1 MEENIQPGECWV
13 ADTDLAEEQQLR
25 DQLQLFMDQAR
36 ENEQKMRRFHEQ
48 ELSLI
53 SSRTLP
59 DLIQSILYN
68 YRRSFSLDAVTLLI
82 YDPEYEI
89 RRILEEEGV
98 RLEDHPSLLFANQR
112 AELDGLFSDEAL
124 PRPKLH
130 SFDKEKHQFLFNQ
143 LSQSYMPL
151 RSIAVLP
158 LVRYGELIGSFN
170 LGSFSEE
177 RFAEHAGTDFLQR
190 LSTIVAICIENAAN
204 NERLKRVGL
213 TDPLTRINNR
223 RFFDQRL
230 NEEIA
235 RSTRANE
242 PISCLF
248 IDIDHFK
255 SINDENGHQQG
266 DFILREVARLIREQL
281 RNCDVI
287 ARYGGEEFSIL
298 LTNTP
303 EKTAWD
309 VAERIRD
316 RLEQYP
322 FQLPETDKTLRVTVS
337 IGIAT
342 LSGLQGLEDTV
353 KLGHVLVEN
362 ADQAL
367 YVAKSDGRNCVRSF
381 ETETGKN
388 RDTESRQTSDEEF
401 ATDDIPSSAELLTK
415 RQTEKSL

>member
-1 MEENIQPGECWV
+1 MGGKDFQSGECTV
-13 ADTDLAEEQQLR
+13 AETELLEEHQELR
-25 DQLQLFMDQAR
+25 HKLQMFMDQAR

-48 ELSLI
+48 ELNLI

-68 YRRSFSLDAVTLLI
+68 YRRSFSLDAVTLVI

-98 RLEDHPSLLFANQR
+98 RMGDHPSLLFVTQREKLDKLFGANLEPQ
-112 AELDGLFSDEAL
+112 LS
-124 PRPKLH
+124 
-130 SFDKEKHQFLFNQ
+130 SYQKEDHQFLFNQ
-143 LSQSYMPL
+143 LSQGYMPL

-158 LVRYGELIGSFN
+158 LIRYGELIGSFN

-177 RFAEHAGTDFLQR
+177 RFAETSGTEFLQR
-190 LSTIVAICIENAAN
+190 LATIVAICIENAAN

-230 NEEIA
+230 SEEIG
-235 RSTRANE
+235 RSMRANE

-266 DFILREVARLIREQL
+266 DFVLREVARLIREQL

-287 ARYGGEEFSIL
+287 ARYGGEEFAVL
-298 LTNTP
+298 LANTP
-303 EKTAWD
+303 EQIAWE
-309 VAERIRD
+309 VAERIRESID
-316 RLEQYP
+316 QYS
-322 FQLPETDKTLRVTVS
+322 FHLPETSKTLRVTVS

-342 LSGLQGLEDTV
+342 LSALQGLEDV
-353 KLGHVLVEN
+353 GKLGRSLVEN

-367 YVAKSDGRNCVRSF
+367 YDAKSDGRNCIKSFQVRSEQATKGNDNSF
-381 ETETGKN
+381 
-388 RDTESRQTSDEEF
+388 DTHQEAISSESSV
-401 ATDDIPSSAELLTK
+401 
-415 RQTEKSL
+415 

>member
-1 MEENIQPGECWV
+1 MEENIQSGECWV
-13 ADTDLAEEQQLR
+13 ADTEFAEEQLLR
-25 DQLQLFMDQAR
+25 DQLKIFMEQAR

-68 YRRSFSLDAVTLLI
+68 YRRSFSLDAVTLMI

-98 RLEDHPSLLFANQR
+98 RLGDHPSLLFANQR
-112 AELDGLFSDEAL
+112 EKLDQLFEAELA
-124 PRPKLH
+124 PRLH
-130 SFDKEKHQFLFNQ
+130 SFDKEQHQFLFNQ
-143 LSQSYMPL
+143 LSQGYMPL
-151 RSIAVLP
+151 RSIAILP

-230 NEEIA
+230 SEEIA

-303 EKTAWD
+303 ERVAWD

-316 RLEQYP
+316 RLDKHAFE
-322 FQLPETDKTLRVTVS
+322 LPETDKTLHVSVS

-353 KLGHVLVEN
+353 KLGHMLVEN

-367 YVAKSDGRNCVRSF
+367 YVAKSDGRNCVRCF
-381 ETETGKN
+381 DTDGTEN
-388 RDTESRQTSDEEF
+388 RVAVTRETSDEDF
-401 ATDDIPSSAELLTK
+401 TSDDIPSSAELLIK
-415 RQTEKSL
+415 RQADEPL

>member
-1 MEENIQPGECWV
+1 MEENIQSGECWV
-13 ADTDLAEEQQLR
+13 SDTELAEEQQLR
-25 DQLQLFMDQAR
+25 EQLQIFMEQAR

-48 ELSLI
+48 ELKLI

-89 RRILEEEGV
+89 RRILEEEGI
-98 RLEDHPSLLFANQR
+98 RLSDHPSLLFANQR
-112 AELDGLFSDEAL
+112 DRLEAL
-124 PRPKLH
+124 FEGQLAPRLH
-130 SFDKEKHQFLFNQ
+130 SFDKEQHQFLFNQ
-143 LSQSYMPL
+143 LSQGYMPL
-151 RSIAVLP
+151 RSIAILP

-230 NEEIA
+230 CEEIA
-235 RSTRANE
+235 RSMRANE

-255 SINDENGHQQG
+255 QINDENGHQQG
-266 DFILREVARLIREQL
+266 DFILREVAGLIREQL

-298 LTNTP
+298 LTNTS
-303 EKTAWD
+303 EQIAWD
-309 VAERIRD
+309 VAERIRE
-316 RLEQYP
+316 RLEQHA
-322 FQLPETDKTLRVTVS
+322 FRLPETDKTLNVSVS

-353 KLGHVLVEN
+353 KLGHLLIEN

-381 ETETGKN
+381 VAE
-388 RDTESRQTSDEEF
+388 RIDVSSSAPAESDQEEI
-401 ATDDIPSSAELLTK
+401 ALDDIPSAAELLVT
-415 RQTEKSL
+415 RHRE

>member
-1 MEENIQPGECWV
+1 MGENIQSGECLV
-13 ADTDLAEEQQLR
+13 ANTELLEEHQELR
-25 DQLQLFMDQAR
+25 DKLQLFMDQAR

-48 ELSLI
+48 ELHLI

-59 DLIQSILYN
+59 DLIQTILYN
-68 YRRSFSLDAVTLLI
+68 YRRSFSLDAVTLML

-98 RLEDHPSLLFANQR
+98 RMGDHPSLLFVNQR
-112 AELDGLFSDEAL
+112 EKLDKLFGDTLE
-124 PRPKLH
+124 PKL
-130 SFDKEKHQFLFNQ
+130 SNFDKEKHQFLYNQ
-143 LSQSYMPL
+143 LSQGYMPL
-151 RSIAVLP
+151 RSIAILP
-158 LVRYGELIGSFN
+158 LIRYGELIGSFN

-177 RFAEHAGTDFLQR
+177 RFAEHSGTDFLQR
-190 LSTIVAICIENAAN
+190 LATIVAICLENATN

-230 NEEIA
+230 TEEIG
-235 RSTRANE
+235 RSMRANE

-287 ARYGGEEFSIL
+287 ARYGGEEFAVL

-303 EKTAWD
+303 EQIAWE
-309 VAERIRD
+309 VAERIRCCID
-316 RLEQYP
+316 QHP
-322 FQLPETDKTLRVTVS
+322 FPLPESETTLAVSVS
-337 IGIAT
+337 IGIST
-342 LSGLQGLEDTV
+342 LSGLQGLEDVV
-353 KLGHVLVEN
+353 KLGHTLIEN
-362 ADQAL
+362 ADHAL
-367 YVAKSDGRNCVRSF
+367 YDAKSDGRNCVKSF
-381 ETETGKN
+381 FAEQDSAPALFTHDDDFTSTGS
-388 RDTESRQTSDEEF
+388 T
-401 ATDDIPSSAELLTK
+401 
-415 RQTEKSL
+415 

>member
-1 MEENIQPGECWV
+1 M
-13 ADTDLAEEQQLR
+13 ADTEVAEEQQLR
-25 DQLQLFMDQAR
+25 EKLQLFMDQAR

-68 YRRSFSLDAVTLLI
+68 YRRSFSLDAVTLML

-98 RLEDHPSLLFANQR
+98 RMGDHPSLIFVTQREKLDTLF
-112 AELDGLFSDEAL
+112 GSDFE
-124 PRPKLH
+124 PKLH
-130 SFDKEKHQFLFNQ
+130 TFDKEKHQFLFNQ
-143 LSQSYMPL
+143 ISQGYMPL
-151 RSIAVLP
+151 RSIATLP

-177 RFAEHAGTDFLQR
+177 RFAEHSGTDFLQR
-190 LSTIVAICIENAAN
+190 LSTIVAICIENATN

-230 NEEIA
+230 IEEIA

-255 SINDENGHQQG
+255 QINDENGHQQG
-266 DFILREVARLIREQL
+266 DFILREVALLIREQL

-298 LTNTP
+298 LTNTS
-303 EKTAWD
+303 EQVAWD
-309 VAERIRD
+309 VAERIRV
-316 RLEQYP
+316 RLDQHKFE
-322 FQLPETDKTLRVTVS
+322 LPELDKTLHVSVS
-337 IGIAT
+337 IGIST
-342 LSGLQGLEDTV
+342 LAGLQGLDDNAN
-353 KLGHVLVEN
+353 LGHMLVEN
-362 ADQAL
+362 ADHAL
-367 YVAKSDGRNCVRSF
+367 YDAKSDGRNCVKCFNGNNDNQSADEDF
-381 ETETGKN
+381 TTG
-388 RDTESRQTSDEEF
+388 E
-401 ATDDIPSSAELLTK
+401 IPSSASLLKT
-415 RQTEKSL
+415 

>member
-1 MEENIQPGECWV
+1 MGDKDFQSGECRV
-13 ADTDLAEEQQLR
+13 ADTDLLEEHQELR
-25 DQLQLFMDQAR
+25 HKLQMFMDQAR

-48 ELSLI
+48 ELNLI

-68 YRRSFSLDAVTLLI
+68 YRRSFSLDAVTLVI

-98 RLEDHPSLLFANQR
+98 RIGDHPSLLFVTQR
-112 AELDGLFSDEAL
+112 KKLDKLFGEKPEPQLSTYQ
-124 PRPKLH
+124 
-130 SFDKEKHQFLFNQ
+130 KEEHQFLFNQ
-143 LSQSYMPL
+143 LSQGYMPL
-151 RSIAVLP
+151 RSIALLP
-158 LVRYGELIGSFN
+158 LIRYGELIGSFN

-177 RFAEHAGTDFLQR
+177 RFSETSGTEFLQR
-190 LSTIVAICIENAAN
+190 LATIVAICIENAAN

-230 NEEIA
+230 SEEIG
-235 RSTRANE
+235 RSMRANE

-266 DFILREVARLIREQL
+266 DFVLREVARLIREQL

-287 ARYGGEEFSIL
+287 ARYGGEEFAVL
-298 LTNTP
+298 LANTP
-303 EKTAWD
+303 EQIAWD
-309 VAERIRD
+309 VAERIRGSID
-316 RLEQYP
+316 QYS
-322 FQLPETDKTLRVTVS
+322 FHLPESSKTIQVTVS

-342 LSGLQGLEDTV
+342 LAALQGLEDVV
-353 KLGHVLVEN
+353 KLGHSLVEN
-362 ADQAL
+362 ADHAL
-367 YVAKSDGRNCVRSF
+367 YDAKSDGRNCIKSF
-381 ETETGKN
+381 QVTSQQEADNPDSGF
-388 RDTESRQTSDEEF
+388 DTAQDAVSSESQ
-401 ATDDIPSSAELLTK
+401 A
-415 RQTEKSL
+415 